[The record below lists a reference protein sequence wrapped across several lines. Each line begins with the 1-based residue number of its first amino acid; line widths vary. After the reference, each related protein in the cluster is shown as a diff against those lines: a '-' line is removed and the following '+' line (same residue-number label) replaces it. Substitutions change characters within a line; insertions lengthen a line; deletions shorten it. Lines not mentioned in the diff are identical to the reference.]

1 MVRPHVVADGPVQEP
16 EPVPAVT
23 GSGVAGWLRDAL
35 PVLHNISVTVL
46 SGGDWSWAIAL
57 VQLGV
62 PRVHCMALRNEA
74 LASLR
79 RLTSFVPG
87 LQCVDQPPTPS
98 HIVCGHVTISD
109 DIPLF
114 VASVPSSSLGAFISF
129 PGPRQPTMMAIWL
142 SELQFQGLHGHSHRV
157 FHRDLSGLTRTSTII
172 RWWSPMSKPLVD
184 GYWPVS

>member
-1 MVRPHVVADGPVQEP
+1 MVRPHAVADGPVQEP

-87 LQCVDQPPTPS
+87 LQCVDQPPTPC
-98 HIVCGHVTISD
+98 HIVCGHVTISA

-114 VASVPSSSLGAFISF
+114 VSSVPSFIFLGRFYIVSRPTATNYDGHLVIRVTV
-129 PGPRQPTMMAIWL
+129 PGPARAL
-142 SELQFQGLHGHSHRV
+142 SS
-157 FHRDLSGLTRTSTII
+157 SIS
-172 RWWSPMSKPLVD
+172 S
-184 GYWPVS
+184 